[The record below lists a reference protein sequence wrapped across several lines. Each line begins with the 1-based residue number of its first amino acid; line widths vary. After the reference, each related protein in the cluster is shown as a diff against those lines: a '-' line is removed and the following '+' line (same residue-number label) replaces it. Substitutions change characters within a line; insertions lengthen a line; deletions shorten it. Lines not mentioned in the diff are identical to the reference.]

1 MDITMTEAKKTNEHK
16 NLIDPNKK
24 RPLPNVLNQLQV
36 MLVGVFATFTYDQL
50 YTEFIASGG
59 DGIRRWLEDIKRR
72 IHSWMESHHPDD
84 LSLDEY
90 DTWLEETSK
99 NSLSEMPMWVDT
111 LHAQL
116 GKDMEEG
123 EIDEHAALR
132 DVAKKWTLET
142 GRIVDR
148 ASKRKHWGSSHSAQQ
163 ALEDKEEE
171 CHMVVHALKKAQ
183 QLITSQEALL
193 ANQAEEINELK
204 EQLQNAIAKSLVEQG
219 ANT

>member
-1 MDITMTEAKKTNEHK
+1 
-16 NLIDPNKK
+16 
-24 RPLPNVLNQLQV
+24 
-36 MLVGVFATFTYDQL
+36 
-50 YTEFIASGG
+50 
-59 DGIRRWLEDIKRR
+59 
-72 IHSWMESHHPDD
+72 MESHHPDD
-84 LSLDEY
+84 VSLDEY

-111 LHAQL
+111 LHVQL

-148 ASKRKHWGSSHSAQQ
+148 ASKRKYWVSSDSAQQ

-171 CHMVVHALKKAQ
+171 CHMVVQALKKAQ
-183 QLITSQEALL
+183 QLTTSQEALL
-193 ANQAEEINELK
+193 ANQAEQINELK

-219 ANT
+219 TNT